1 MKDIILDNLTLDGQI
16 EWEGRI
22 ERGKA
27 SLPSG
32 KAASAVQGRIATD
45 RLPGNWSGYGSLQLT
60 VFNPWNRPVVGGID
74 IYDSRSLAS
83 PELEFGDFVG
93 RGRSLLLG
101 EGVTHVIVR
110 IDPIQTTLGSR
121 MLDLDQVVRVAI
133 HMPEPEGEEKPIALS
148 ALRLSPEREEL
159 DDLADAKPGDSV
171 LVIRHL
177 DVSCYTY
184 EPDSYRDPDDV
195 ARLFEELTRERDK
208 LERAIDVAEIN
219 GKQALYP
226 RTALVAADIA
236 LIARPMLAWH
246 FSPRA
251 KRDNLSGALGLVREE
266 REKLER
272 LLTSRQHE
280 DDEDDSN
287 LPIPLVKPLPDF
299 ASLRIDGKRFV
310 DKSGQPVLVCA
321 MSYINEG
328 PLLRFF
334 SPEQHKREI
343 YAVGGGSRY
352 DIEWSPVYEAYH
364 RYPGTERVGWQGW
377 CGHLIKD
384 QWAMGGRK
392 ENVVI
397 CLENERILESI
408 GRYNQIH
415 ADEWRH
421 NDELMYVILGYELS
435 YMCYCEKSL
444 RRFREWLAERHGTVE
459 ALNGRWGT
467 DYRSFEEAEPP
478 RTDVF
483 GPAPDANRAAWF
495 DWADWNTRRFSD
507 HLRWARDDVRKL
519 HPNIPICAGG
529 THSMMSASNGTTGID
544 EEMIVN
550 EVDDVIL
557 HEGGDLL
564 SIDLLHALSDKPKP
578 MVDPEHGD
586 NCTGWLLNYL
596 HGKST
601 LSMFWWP
608 KQPSRQFPVSTLR
621 APLHGTMDI
630 KLVAEHLRT
639 ALHVRRLNEEITAF
653 WDIPREAAILY
664 SKTNMLQV
672 PPEMMNAS
680 ATDYLTALRDTYEA
694 ARCLDAGLTF
704 ITEKQLLADR
714 ATDYKLIILP
724 AVKHLP
730 ESVFEALD
738 RYVRGGGVVLELPE
752 SLTRDEYDRPADYLQ
767 RWSITVHR
775 TSYPAIE
782 GFGELEQ
789 RYDQNLE
796 RGVRYGLGREIEAS
810 RINTE
815 LCAMPLRMSGIFQD
829 IELAAGEIVA
839 EGPAAEPMLARVPV
853 GSGFVWH
860 CAGMPDASSLS
871 ALLDLLFAEAGI
883 HRPLTVTDPEGKR
896 IPGLE
901 ARLARREHD
910 DLVYLVNQ
918 SGMPADYRIQ
928 TNRPVHQVREL
939 LSLDYYTEASG
950 RIEDKSTLI
959 FSLREDPATRWRK

>member
-1 MKDIILDNLTLDGQI
+1 MNALLDCFTLEDQV

-22 ERGKA
+22 ERGRA
-27 SLPSG
+27 SLPCG
-32 KAASAVQGRIATD
+32 KAASAVWGRIVTEQLLED
-45 RLPGNWSGYGSLQLT
+45 WSGYGSLQFT

-74 IYDSRSLAS
+74 IYDRRSLTS
-83 PELEFGDFVG
+83 PELPFGDFVG
-93 RGRSLLLG
+93 RGRSLVLS

-121 MLDLDQVVRVAI
+121 MLELDQVVRVVI
-133 HMPEPEGEEKPIALS
+133 HMPEPEEADEPIALA

-159 DDLADAKPGDSV
+159 DSLAEARPGDSV
-171 LVIRHL
+171 LIIRHL

-195 ARLFEELTRERDK
+195 LALIAELTRATDK
-208 LERAIDVAEIN
+208 LQRAMDVAEIN
-219 GKQALYP
+219 GKQTLYP
-226 RTALVAADIA
+226 RTALVTADIA
-236 LIARPMLAWH
+236 LKARPMLAWH

-251 KRDNLSGALGLVREE
+251 KRENLSGALALVREE
-266 REKLER
+266 LEKLEQ
-272 LLTSRQHE
+272 LLSSKRHE

-299 ASLRIDGKRFV
+299 ASVRVNGKRFV

-328 PLLRFF
+328 PLLQFF
-334 SPEQHKREI
+334 APEQHKKEI

-364 RYPGTERVGWQGW
+364 GHPGTERVGWRGW

-397 CLENERILESI
+397 CLENEHILEAI
-408 GRYNQIH
+408 ERYNRIH

-421 NDELMYVILGYELS
+421 NGALMYVILGYELS
-435 YMCYCEKSL
+435 YICYCEQSL
-444 RRFREWLAERHGTVE
+444 RRFREWLTERHVTIE
-459 ALNGRWGT
+459 ALNERWGT
-467 DYRSFEEAEPP
+467 DYGSFDEAEPP
-478 RTDVF
+478 RTEVF
-483 GPAPDANRAAWF
+483 GPSPDANRAAWF
-495 DWADWNTRRFSD
+495 DWADWNTRRFTD
-507 HLRWARDDVRKL
+507 HLLWSRDNVRKL
-519 HPNIPICAGG
+519 RQDVLLCAGG
-529 THSMMSASNGTTGID
+529 THSMMSANNGTTGID

-564 SIDLLHALSDKPKP
+564 SIDLLHALSDNPKP
-578 MVDPEHGD
+578 MVDPEHGG
-586 NCTGWLLNYL
+586 NCTGWLPNYL

-630 KLVAEHLRT
+630 RLVAEHLRT

-653 WDIPREAAILY
+653 WDIPQEVAIVY

-672 PPEMMNAS
+672 PPEMLNAKT
-680 ATDYLTALRDTYEA
+680 TDYLTALRDTYEV
-694 ARCLDAGLTF
+694 ARCMDAGLTF
-704 ITEKQLLADR
+704 ISEKMLLAGR
-714 ATDYKLIILP
+714 AASYKLIVLP
-724 AVKHLP
+724 AVKHMP
-730 ESVFEALD
+730 PDAFEALD
-738 RYVRGGGVVLELPE
+738 RYVRKGGVVLVLPE
-752 SLTRDEYDRPADYLQ
+752 SLTRDEYDRPAGYLQ
-767 RWSITVHR
+767 RWGVSILH

-796 RGVRYGLGREIEAS
+796 RGIVYGRGRDIEAS
-810 RINTE
+810 RIHANFR
-815 LCAMPLRMSGIFQD
+815 LQSLRMSGIFQD
-829 IELAAGEIVA
+829 IGLASGSIVA
-839 EGPAAEPMLARVPV
+839 EGPEAGPMLAHIPIGA
-853 GSGFVWH
+853 GSVWYA
-860 CAGMPDASSLS
+860 AGMPDAPSLS
-871 ALLDLLFAEAGI
+871 MLLDLLFVEAGVV
-883 HRPLTVTDPEGKR
+883 RSLTVTDPEGKR

-918 SGMPADYRIQ
+918 SGKPADYRIR
-928 TNRPVHQVREL
+928 TDRSVHRIREL
-939 LSLDYYTEASG
+939 LSLDYYKEASG
-950 RIEDKSTLI
+950 RIEDKQTLL
-959 FSLREDPATRWRK
+959 FSLGEDPAARRA